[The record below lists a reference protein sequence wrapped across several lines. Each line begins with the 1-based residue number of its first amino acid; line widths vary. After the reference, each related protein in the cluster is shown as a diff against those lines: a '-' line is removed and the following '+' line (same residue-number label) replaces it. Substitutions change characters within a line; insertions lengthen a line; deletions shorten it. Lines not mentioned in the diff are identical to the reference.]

1 VILGATGS
9 GLASPVT
16 TVRLSLHVL
25 GATVWVG
32 GQIVLLGLLPT
43 ARQLATDGPKRMA
56 NAFAR
61 LAWPAYALLVITGF
75 WNIAAVHLSEQ
86 STAWKAV
93 LWSKLAIVALAGIA
107 TGLHS
112 RATSRGA
119 IAAWGAIAGLSSV
132 VALCMGVL
140 LAGP

>member
-1 VILGATGS
+1 MVAASGS
-9 GLASPVT
+9 GLATPLET
-16 TVRLSLHVL
+16 FRLSLHVL

-43 ARQLATDGPKRMA
+43 VRQLAADGPTRVA

-75 WNIAAVHLSEQ
+75 WNIAADDLSEQ

-93 LWSKLAIVALAGIA
+93 LWTKVAIVALAGIA
-107 TGLHS
+107 TALHS